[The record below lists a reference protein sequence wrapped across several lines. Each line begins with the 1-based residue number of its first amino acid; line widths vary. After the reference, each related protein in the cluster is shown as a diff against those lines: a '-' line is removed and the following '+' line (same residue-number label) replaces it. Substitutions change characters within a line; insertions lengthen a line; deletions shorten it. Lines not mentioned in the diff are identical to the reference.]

1 MQMNLHHVVYLH
13 ICIKNNIK
21 YSLKSSSVNIGL
33 YEHKKSSK
41 SIKQKMLRLAFDI
54 PLTTLS
60 WPFWSWNRLTKGFQ
74 VWFLYPN
81 GSLTDAEQIRKTLL
95 ATPAKLTEE
104 TVPRLI
110 IFWHRREL
118 IVGSSLLFL
127 DYRFVSACNIL
138 PHMCRFTIDGISNVN
153 KKRFLFIINLLV

>member
-21 YSLKSSSVNIGL
+21 YSLKSSSCKYRLIRTQEEL
-33 YEHKKSSK
+33 
-41 SIKQKMLRLAFDI
+41 QKYKTENAQVGI
-54 PLTTLS
+54 WYPLTTLS

-74 VWFLYPN
+74 VWFLHPN
-81 GSLTDAEQIRKTLL
+81 GSLMDAEQIRKTLL

-138 PHMCRFTIDGISNVN
+138 PHMCRFTTDGISNVN